1 VSHWEV
7 SSDSTVKLITKV
19 IADVLTEK
27 EITVTARPIAI
38 SEMTLR
44 QFEAAFPNEDASRA
58 YLVARRWLE
67 GILCPRCGNQVVSE
81 VITRRWHWVCEN
93 CAPNGYRFSHITDT
107 IFENTNKPLRDWFRV
122 THLMITGEKRISAQR
137 VWRHMGFG
145 SLRNA
150 LYMYQC
156 INAALIENDVGK
168 LGGIVEAGDAYIG
181 GFCGR
186 VRRR

>member
-1 VSHWEV
+1 VRTALR
-7 SSDSTVKLITKV
+7 TVIGSLTLLTQSLRTRTK
-19 IADVLTEK
+19 
-27 EITVTARPIAI
+27 
-38 SEMTLR
+38 S
-44 QFEAAFPNEDASRA
+44 
-58 YLVARRWLE
+58 
-67 GILCPRCGNQVVSE
+67 
-81 VITRRWHWVCEN
+81 
-93 CAPNGYRFSHITDT
+93 
-107 IFENTNKPLRDWFRV
+107 LRDWFHV

-186 VRRR
+186 VQRR